1 MRKLVYFEA
10 HGDVRTAI
18 AREKQIKGGSRM
30 NKAELTDAIAMLM
43 KKEDVN
49 AFNGNLTYGFYNA
62 NARGEFSNPTNGTD
76 GNTLKLSGNYGII
89 AHGDLQFT
97 IQ

>member
-30 NKAELTDAIAMLM
+30 NKAELISTLNPDWF
-43 KKEDVN
+43 D
-49 AFNGNLTYGFYNA
+49 LTLE
-62 NARGEFSNPTNGTD
+62 GE
-76 GNTLKLSGNYGII
+76 
-89 AHGDLQFT
+89 
-97 IQ
+97 